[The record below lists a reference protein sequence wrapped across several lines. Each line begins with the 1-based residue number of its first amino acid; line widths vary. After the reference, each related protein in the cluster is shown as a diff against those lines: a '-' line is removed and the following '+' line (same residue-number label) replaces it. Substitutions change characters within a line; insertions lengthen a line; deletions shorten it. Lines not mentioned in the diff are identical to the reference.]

1 MRIID
6 IRETTVS
13 VGASIRNADIGYDT
27 MTASAVAVIS
37 DQQQDGHVL
46 IGLGFD
52 SIGRYGHGGLLRERF
67 IPRLLAASPEQ
78 YAAADSNNIDPV
90 KAWDVVMRDEKP
102 GGHGDRAGA
111 VGVLDAALWDLA
123 AKAEDKPL
131 WRVLGERYYPEG
143 HGSNA
148 SVYATGG
155 PLS

>member
-78 YAAADSNNIDPV
+78 YAA
-90 KAWDVVMRDEKP
+90 
-102 GGHGDRAGA
+102 DRQQQHRSGKS
-111 VGVLDAALWDLA
+111 VGRRHA
-123 AKAEDKPL
+123 
-131 WRVLGERYYPEG
+131 
-143 HGSNA
+143 
-148 SVYATGG
+148 
-155 PLS
+155 